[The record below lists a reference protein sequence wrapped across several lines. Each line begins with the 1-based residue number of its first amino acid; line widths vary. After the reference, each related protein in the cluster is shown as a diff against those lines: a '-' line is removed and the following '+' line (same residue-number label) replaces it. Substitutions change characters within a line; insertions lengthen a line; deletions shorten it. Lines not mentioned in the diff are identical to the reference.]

1 MAFCASCGSQV
12 ADGTAFCQKCG
23 KPVAGAAPPP
33 GNPHNPGA
41 PATAGLEENI
51 ASLLCY
57 VLGWITGL
65 IFFFIDKR
73 PNVRFHAAQSIVVF
87 GGLSVIY
94 WIILSVFATQIFF
107 GGLGVGWSLGYT
119 LFMLLRLLFFVLW
132 ILLMVKAYQGV
143 RFRVPI
149 AADLADSL
157 VGKVKA

>member
-41 PATAGLEENI
+41 PATAGLDENI

-73 PNVRFHAAQSIVVF
+73 PTVRFHAAQSIVVF
-87 GGLSVIY
+87 GGLM
-94 WIILSVFATQIFF
+94 IIQIALTMTFLTGGVALGF
-107 GGLGVGWSLGYT
+107 GLRALVSILG
-119 LFMLLRLLFFVLW
+119 F
-132 ILLMVKAYQGV
+132 
-143 RFRVPI
+143 
-149 AADLADSL
+149 
-157 VGKVKA
+157 